1 MRLSG
6 FYVSIEPILMMKRIK
21 ITISKE
27 DIYIIETLVQEIKD
41 NPKGAYTLCENYGL
55 DKLSSDFFEDFDSL
69 NSEDQERV
77 VEEYA
82 SAKSNF
88 DAQLSEEQEE
98 KFDLFVEMFED
109 EL

>member
-1 MRLSG
+1 
-6 FYVSIEPILMMKRIK
+6 MMKRIK

-27 DIYIIETLVQEIKD
+27 DIYNIETLIQEIRN
-41 NPKGAYTLCENYGL
+41 NPKGANTLCESFGL
-55 DKLSSDFFEDFDSL
+55 DNFPYDFFEDFESL

-82 SAKSNF
+82 SAKSNL

-98 KFDLFVEMFED
+98 KFDLFVEMFVE
-109 EL
+109 E

>member
-1 MRLSG
+1 
-6 FYVSIEPILMMKRIK
+6 MMKRIK

-27 DIYIIETLVQEIKD
+27 DIYSIENLMQEIRN
-41 NPKGAYTLCENYGL
+41 NPGTAHNLCESYGL
-55 DKLSSDFFEDFDSL
+55 DHFPKDYFADFESL

-98 KFDLFVEMFED
+98 KFDLFVELFE
-109 EL
+109 EE

>member
-1 MRLSG
+1 
-6 FYVSIEPILMMKRIK
+6 MMKRIK

-27 DIYIIETLVQEIKD
+27 DIYTIETLIQEIRD
-41 NPKGAYTLCENYGL
+41 NPGGAHTLCENYGL
-55 DKLSSDFFEDFDSL
+55 DKLPHDFFEDFESL
-69 NSEDQERV
+69 NSEDQEKV
-77 VEEYA
+77 IEEYA